1 MANFLNLDWVQV
13 LAFFTLLFFIIKL
26 SNRSM
31 FNSIN
36 EKLTNI
42 DNNLKNHITETNQ
55 KIEKLSNRLD
65 DLYKVII
72 DILKKN

>member
-42 DNNLKNHITETNQ
+42 DKNLKNHITETNQ